1 MDWNNFYLQENHA
14 KRCKRRLVD
23 KRVLR
28 RETNSEKDKMA
39 ELLGRNKAFKVLNN
53 NKQHTDKQ
61 RKNKD
66 SKNIANV

>member
-1 MDWNNFYLQENHA
+1 M
-14 KRCKRRLVD
+14 D

-39 ELLGRNKAFKVLNN
+39 ELLGRNKAFKVLNY